1 MARIITAEHVIPMVI
16 GIVSAMTWMTIY
28 TKKLNDTT
36 INMPF
41 HVPKEVIRR
50 FADQITPQSWHIVL
64 DPEDEQ
70 MQPGVLNIHLSLQGP
85 ESEVYTNFWGRKCYP
100 HEDRSG
106 KIWYVDDLG
115 NAYRRN
121 QVKPILGMIYGRMVF
136 KDLKA
141 LGVKRK
147 GKVAKITVRLW
158 PYLGDWK
165 GTLIHELAHVAVYRY
180 QAFRTKDYHKKTILK
195 NFWNVD
201 LKSLLVEE
209 RLLREGHH
217 GPSFKKAF
225 FSLTQR
231 VIKEF
236 GAEIPKDD
244 VFWQTVKY
252 ELKSLPKS

>member
-1 MARIITAEHVIPMVI
+1 MSSDDE
-16 GIVSAMTWMTIY
+16 
-28 TKKLNDTT
+28 
-36 INMPF
+36 
-41 HVPKEVIRR
+41 KEEILR
-50 FADQITPQSWHIVL
+50 FADGVTPQSWHVVL
-64 DPEDEQ
+64 DPKDELLE
-70 MQPGVLNIHLSLQGP
+70 PGILNIYLSLQGP
-85 ESEVYTNFWGRKCYP
+85 EKEVYTDFFGRKCFP
-100 HEDRSG
+100 HEDRYG
-106 KIWYVDDLG
+106 KIWYSNILG
-115 NAYRRN
+115 NVYHRN

-141 LGVKRK
+141 LGVNRK
-147 GKVAKITVRLW
+147 GKVARIIVRLW

-180 QAFRTKDYHKKTILK
+180 QACRSKDYNKKTLFK
-195 NFWNVD
+195 NFWNID
-201 LKSLLVEE
+201 SKSLLIEQ

-231 VIKEF
+231 AVKEF

-244 VFWQTVKY
+244 VFWKTVKY

>member
-1 MARIITAEHVIPMVI
+1 
-16 GIVSAMTWMTIY
+16 MTI
-28 TKKLNDTT
+28 NISSD
-36 INMPF
+36 
-41 HVPKEVIRR
+41 VQKEAMRR
-50 FADQITPQSWHIVL
+50 FADRITPQSWHIVL
-64 DPEDEQ
+64 DPKDEQ
-70 MQPGVLNIHLSLQGP
+70 IQPGILNIHLSLQGP
-85 ESEVYTNFWGRKCYP
+85 ESEVYTNFLGRKCYP
-100 HEDRSG
+100 YEDRSG
-106 KIWYVDDLG
+106 KIWYSDELG
-115 NAYRRN
+115 NVYHRN
-121 QVKPILGMIYGRMVF
+121 RVKPILGMIYGRMVF

-141 LGVKRK
+141 LGVNGK
-147 GKVAKITVRLW
+147 GKVARIIVRLW

-180 QAFRTKDYHKKTILK
+180 QACRTKDYHQKTLFK

-231 VIKEF
+231 AIKKF
-236 GAEIPKDD
+236 GAQIPKDD